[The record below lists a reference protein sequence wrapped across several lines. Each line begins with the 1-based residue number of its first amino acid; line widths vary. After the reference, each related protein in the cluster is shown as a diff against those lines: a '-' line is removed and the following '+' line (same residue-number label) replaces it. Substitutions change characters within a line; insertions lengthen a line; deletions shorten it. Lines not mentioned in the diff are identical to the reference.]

1 MYNEQ
6 NEDEKKNIKN
16 EYNNISGLKDLF
28 DYENEMNNVLAK
40 LEQSVRVFN
49 LNIPLDSIDNEEEK
63 RPLKN
68 KKELISIHETYI
80 IYKTQIFRINYQKY
94 SIYKEWTEIKSFMMD
109 YKNINL
115 SNNNDMK
122 IE

>member
-16 EYNNISGLKDLF
+16 EYDNISGLKELF
-28 DYENEMNNVLAK
+28 DYENEMNTVLAK
-40 LEQSVRVFN
+40 LEQTVRVFN

-80 IYKTQIFRINYQKY
+80 IYKT
-94 SIYKEWTEIKSFMMD
+94 
-109 YKNINL
+109 
-115 SNNNDMK
+115 
-122 IE
+122 

>member
-1 MYNEQ
+1 
-6 NEDEKKNIKN
+6 
-16 EYNNISGLKDLF
+16 
-28 DYENEMNNVLAK
+28 MNTVLAK
-40 LEQSVRVFN
+40 LEQTVRVFN